1 MVGMVDPEQDIA
13 SALLP
18 GRVGLFVRLQAH
30 PHGRALVLDA
40 LHRYADQLRDEPTT
54 ELFVIAL
61 DPDDEDIVWLYEWFT
76 DESGLEQHRASRP
89 FADLI
94 AEIPD
99 LLATPP
105 GLLRIDPLRLHMQTT
120 VLDDIV
126 DPVTE

>member
-1 MVGMVDPEQDIA
+1 MVRMAHAEQDVA

-30 PHGRALVLDA
+30 PGGRALVLDA
-40 LHRYADQLRDEPTT
+40 LHRYADQLKDEPTT

-61 DPDDEDIVWLYEWFT
+61 DPDDDDIVWLYEWFS
-76 DESGLEQHRASRP
+76 DESGLEEHRGSQA

-94 AEIPD
+94 GEIPD
-99 LLATPP
+99 LLASPP
-105 GLLRIDPLRLHMQTT
+105 GLLRIDPLRLHMQTH

-126 DPVTE
+126 DPVTD